1 MTYRFLGFAF
11 AAAGLLGAAHAQDGL
26 APANS
31 IRVSSAAEHLD
42 NGTPTWTENSVG
54 MQLRLRQHEALDLSA
69 AQTRRFGLNDS
80 SAAAS
85 YTLPLTASL
94 TGTVE
99 AAASPTHRVL
109 AERVIGAGLQ
119 LEFAHAW
126 LLHLGARNSSFD
138 TASVNQGRV
147 AIEHYF
153 GNWSASAAWS
163 PTRAYGRNA
172 SGAELR
178 AGYYYGERNAVTLI
192 AAGGQ
197 EAASVPGGVAL
208 TDVRSV
214 ALTGRHWFA
223 PRWAATWAVS
233 HTRQGNLY
241 SRSGLTLGAQ
251 YAF

>member
-1 MTYRFLGFAF
+1 MMVRYLGFAL
-11 AAAGLLGAAHAQDGL
+11 ATAGVLGAAHADETA
-26 APANS
+26 APANT
-31 IRVSSAAEHLD
+31 IRVSTSAEHLD

-54 MQLRLRQHEALDLSA
+54 VQLGMRRHEALDLSA
-69 AQTRRFGLNDS
+69 TQTRRFGLNDS

-85 YTLPLTASL
+85 FTVPLTTGLA
-94 TGTVE
+94 GTVE
-99 AAASPTHRVL
+99 ASASPTHRVL
-109 AERVIGAGLQ
+109 AKRVVGAGLQ
-119 LEFAHAW
+119 YEFAPAW

-138 TASVNQGRV
+138 AASVNQGKV

-172 SGAELR
+172 NSGELR
-178 AGYYYGERNAVTLI
+178 AGYYYGERNAITLI
-192 AAGGQ
+192 VAGGQ

-208 TDVRSV
+208 TEVRSA
-214 ALTGRHWFA
+214 ALTGRHWLGQH
-223 PRWAATWAVS
+223 WAATWAIS

-241 SRSGLTLGAQ
+241 SRSGITLGAQ